1 MRNITDYKL
10 PFGTGGLSKTNV
22 ATDATTSL
30 VDTITA
36 DTITSDILNTIES
49 EAIRLRN
56 EAAAI
61 PPEAKTIMQSKDG
74 RLRAAMYANQH
85 LINENGIMPDI
96 VAVHTYN
103 EYGDDVYGCDFLA
116 VKVDFADNTSTKA
129 VCSLDDFCDLES
141 GITIC
146 IAKKLID
153 IKLPGAGQSIFN
165 KIIKRA
171 VKIYDNG
178 FYAKLEAEKGEEQK
192 ATRARK
198 EAEKKRERQLKR
210 AEAKREDEIN
220 IRKEAYVRAMKELY
234 PAFFSNNFTTI
245 CLNAPS
251 AMGEIE
257 DDLK

>member
-1 MRNITDYKL
+1 MRRITDYKL
-10 PFGTGGLSKTNV
+10 PFGTGGLSNTNV
-22 ATDATTSL
+22 VTDKTISL
-30 VDTITA
+30 G
-36 DTITSDILNTIES
+36 DTITSDIINAIES
-49 EAIRLRN
+49 DRIRLQN
-56 EAAAI
+56 EAATV
-61 PPEAKTIMQSKDG
+61 PPEAKTILISENG
-74 RLRAAMYANQH
+74 RLRASRYANQK
-85 LINENGIMPDI
+85 LINANGIMPDI
-96 VAVHTYN
+96 VAVHTYD
-103 EYGDDVYGCDFLA
+103 EDGKDVYDSYFLA

-129 VCSLDDFCDLES
+129 VCSQDDFCDLES

-153 IKLPGAGQSIFN
+153 MKLPGAGQSLFN

-192 ATRARK
+192 AARAKK

-234 PAFFSNNFTTI
+234 PAFFSNNFTSI

>member
-1 MRNITDYKL
+1 MTTSKYNL
-10 PFGTGGLSKTNV
+10 PFDTSGLSNV
-22 ATDATTSL
+22 SGATGTTIASD
-30 VDTITA
+30 V
-36 DTITSDILNTIES
+36 ITSDILNAIS
-49 EAIRLRN
+49 EERIALQN
-56 EAAAI
+56 EAATV
-61 PPEAKTIMQSKDG
+61 PPEAKTILISENG
-74 RLRAAMYANQH
+74 RLRASRYANQK
-85 LINENGIMPDI
+85 LINANGIMPDI
-96 VAVHTYN
+96 VAVHTYD
-103 EYGDDVYGCDFLA
+103 EDGKDVYDSYFLA

-129 VCSLDDFCDLES
+129 VCSQDDFCDLES

-153 IKLPGAGQSIFN
+153 MKLPGAGQSLFN

-178 FYAKLEAEKGEEQK
+178 FYAKLEADKGEEQK
-192 ATRARK
+192 AARAKK

-234 PAFFSNNFTTI
+234 PAFFSNNFTTT
-245 CLNAPS
+245 CLNVPS
-251 AMGEIE
+251 SMGEIE

>member
-1 MRNITDYKL
+1 MISSQCNLTFDTSSL
-10 PFGTGGLSKTNV
+10 SNMTGASSTII
-22 ATDATTSL
+22 ASDA
-30 VDTITA
+30 
-36 DTITSDILNTIES
+36 ITSDVLNTIVE
-49 EAIRLRN
+49 ERIKLQN

-61 PPEAKTIMQSKDG
+61 PPEAKTIMKSEDG
-74 RLRAAMYANQH
+74 RLRAAIYANQH
-85 LINENGIMPDI
+85 LINSNGIMPDI
-96 VAVHTYN
+96 VAVHTYD
-103 EYGDDVYGCDFLA
+103 EDGKDVYDSYFLA

-129 VCSLDDFCDLES
+129 VCSQDDFCDLES

-153 IKLPGAGQSIFN
+153 MKLPGAGQSIFN

-178 FYAKLEAEKGEEQK
+178 FYAKLEAERDEKQK
-192 ATRARK
+192 ATRAKK
-198 EAEKKRERQLKR
+198 EAEKKRNRQLKR

-234 PAFFSNNFTTI
+234 PALFSNNFTTTY
-245 CLNAPS
+245 LNVPS
-251 AMGEIE
+251 EMGEIE